1 MEIQVKAAQ
10 QEAAHEHEVD
20 EPATDTSKP
29 VAVESSPIKPPTK
42 RRKPIDPEPL
52 ETKKKR
58 KVKVDPDEA
67 PKAKKVKTTT
77 KGQESKR
84 KPLPTKTKKLIDSES
99 EELSETNTPSIPRE
113 SPTASPR
120 PKNQQVDD
128 ESELSDLVDDSPKPK
143 SKKSHKEP
151 KQNNSTAKSKPVKK
165 SKADKGKASEDPET
179 ERIKSL
185 QGWLL
190 KCGIRKVWG
199 SYLKPYE
206 TPKAK
211 IKHLESMLS
220 DVGMTGRFSL
230 EKASQI
236 KEKREL
242 AADLEAVQE
251 GDKKWGKVE
260 SEEDSGRPKRRLAKG
275 FEGLDFLG
283 DDDGEETD

>member
-1 MEIQVKAAQ
+1 MELETESLGS
-10 QEAAHEHEVD
+10 EAI
-20 EPATDTSKP
+20 
-29 VAVESSPIKPPTK
+29 ESSPVKPLAKP
-42 RRKPIDPEPL
+42 RKP
-52 ETKKKR
+52 TATSASRTNKKR
-58 KVKVDPDEA
+58 KAETDLLESPE
-67 PKAKKVKTTT
+67 AKKVKSTT
-77 KGQESKR
+77 KTQKGR
-84 KPLPTKTKKLIDSES
+84 KKAPLANTRIAADSEG
-99 EELSETNTPSIPRE
+99 EDLSEMSTPSITEEPPAPSIQAK
-113 SPTASPR
+113 SPPL
-120 PKNQQVDD
+120 DD

-143 SKKSHKEP
+143 SKKSRKDP
-151 KQNNSTAKSKPVKK
+151 KGDS
-165 SKADKGKASEDPET
+165 SKAKPKPEKKNKVAKDKSPEDPDT

-199 SYLKPYE
+199 SYLKPYN

-211 IKHLESMLS
+211 IKHLESMLN

-251 GDKKWGKVE
+251 GEKKWGKLD
-260 SEEDSGRPKRRLAKG
+260 SEEDGGRPKRRLAKG
-275 FEGLDFLG
+275 FQGLDFLD